1 MNKKK
6 IIYMSLLILT
16 VLLVTS
22 IYVSY
27 GFFTNKL
34 EEHGKLNIVV
44 GTLDYKLSEKELVIP
59 SHTAKAFRIEVTSL
73 NDTDTKYELYYQISK
88 ENPNLEF
95 GYVENTEDE
104 PKGEIKKNAKKE
116 ITLYVRNHT
125 ENDQTI
131 TLGVEGGFFNN
142 DLSLSKGKSIPKLDY
157 SKEKQQLYTIIEEV
171 EKYSKNNEVTQTT
184 TFTLPEDNSK
194 LALLDNTLEGTVYI
208 KKDGQIGFQGLNNN
222 KCLVKRYSLEEVEE
236 FNNHHD
242 ICNQNIYKNLVI
254 NGYGEYGDNTNFPSF
269 TYNNETNDFKI
280 NVTKTMR
287 SHSQY
292 LIPVDVNKK
301 YYYSM
306 DTYTELEN
314 SSNYIGL
321 YEYDYDKNLISAYEI
336 MYISDTLTRLTQDL
350 KNGDEVIYLENVSN
364 WNVTSATP
372 DYQRGFIFWNYK
384 DSSGYQY
391 PELTY
396 SRNHTGATVW
406 INENSID
413 KENNTITLTKPW
425 DGGNYPMGTQ
435 VSQKSD
441 GPANNYSLVSSK
453 PLSNSYQNYH
463 ATITG
468 TSTNNLNFTTAF
480 RIPTNYVQIL
490 VWLNHNSTS
499 SNLTPPYAYI
509 RNIVLEEVDE

>member
-6 IIYMSLLILT
+6 IIYMSLLILI

-59 SHTAKAFRIEVTSL
+59 SHTAKEFKIEVTSL
-73 NDTDTKYELYYQISK
+73 NDTDTKYELYYQMSK
-88 ENPNLEF
+88 ENSDLTF
-95 GYVENTEDE
+95 GYVEDTKDQ

-125 ENDQTI
+125 ENNQTI
-131 TLGVEGGFFNN
+131 TLGIEGGFINN
-142 DLSLSKGKSIPKLDY
+142 DLSLSKGNPIPKLDY
-157 SKEKQQLYTIIEEV
+157 SKEQQQLYTILEEA
-171 EKYSKNNEVTQTT
+171 EKYSKNNEITQTT
-184 TFTLPEDNSK
+184 TLTLPQDNSK
-194 LALLDNTLEGTVYI
+194 LALVDNTLAGNVYI
-208 KKDGQIGFQGLNNN
+208 KKDGQIGFQGLNDD

-236 FNNHHD
+236 FTNHHD
-242 ICNQNIYKNLVI
+242 ICSNNIYKNLVI
-254 NGYGEYGDNTNFPSF
+254 NGYGEYGDNTNF
-269 TYNNETNDFKI
+269 TGLIYNSDTNDFKTS
-280 NVTKTMR
+280 VTMR
-287 SHSQY
+287 AQPQSQDM
-292 LIPVDVNKK
+292 IPVDVNKK

-306 DTYTELEN
+306 DAYTEHEN

-321 YEYDYDKNLISAYEI
+321 YEYDYDKLAVTAPTV
-336 MYISDTLTRLTQDL
+336 MYIPNTLTKLTKDL
-350 KNGDEVIYLENVSN
+350 NNGDEVIYLENVTN
-364 WNVTSATP
+364 WNITSETP
-372 DYQRGFIFWNYK
+372 TYQRGFIFWNYQN
-384 DSSGYQY
+384 STGYQY

-396 SRNHTGATVW
+396 SRNHTGATAW

-425 DGGNYPMGTQ
+425 DGGTYLAGTQ

-441 GPANNYSLVSSK
+441 GAANNYSLVNGK
-453 PLSNSYQNYH
+453 LSTNNYQNYH

-468 TSTNNLNFTTAF
+468 TNYNNSSYASF
-480 RIPTNYVQIL
+480 RFPTKYVSIFA
-490 VWLNHNSTS
+490 WLNNYNTS
-499 SNLTPPYAYI
+499 SNLTSPYAYI

>member
-254 NGYGEYGDNTNFPSF
+254 NGYGEYGNNTNFPDF
-269 TYNNETNDFKI
+269 IYNKESNDFKI
-280 NVTKTMR
+280 DVTHLVQT
-287 SHSQY
+287 SSQDM
-292 LIPVDVNKK
+292 IPVDVNKK

-306 DTYTELEN
+306 DAYTELKNEE
-314 SSNYIGL
+314 NYIGL
-321 YEYDYDKNLISAYEI
+321 YEYDYDKKIINAVDI
-336 MYISDTLTRLTQDL
+336 MYIPNTLTKLAKDL
-350 KNGDEVIYLENVSN
+350 KNGDEVVYLEDVSN
-364 WNVTSATP
+364 WNITSATP
-372 DYQRGFIFWNYK
+372 TYQRGFIFWNYQ
-384 DSSGYQY
+384 DSTGYQY
-391 PELTY
+391 PPETY
-396 SRNHTGATVW
+396 SKNNFVAIW
-406 INENSID
+406 IRENSANAD
-413 KENNTITLTKPW
+413 TNTIMLANPW
-425 DGGNYPMGTQ
+425 NGGNYPAGTY
-435 VSQKSD
+435 VSRSD
-441 GPANNYSLVSSK
+441 SGAAHNYSLRSGNS
-453 PLSNSYQNYH
+453 LSNSYQNH
-463 ATITG
+463 NAVIVG
-468 TSTNNLNFTTAF
+468 TSAKNSNFQTAF
-480 RIPTNYVQIL
+480 RIPTKYVSIFT
-490 VWLNHNSTS
+490 WFNHNRIS
-499 SNLTPPYAYI
+499 SNLTPPYTYI
-509 RNIVLEEVDE
+509 KNIVFEEVDE

>member
-59 SHTAKAFRIEVTSL
+59 SHTAKEFKIEVTSL
-73 NDTDTKYELYYQISK
+73 NDTDTKYELYYQISN

-95 GYVENTEDE
+95 GYVEDTKDD

-131 TLGVEGGFFNN
+131 TLGIEGGFINN

-171 EKYSKNNEVTQTT
+171 EKYSRNHEITQTT

-194 LALLDNTLEGTVYI
+194 LALANNALAGTVYI
-208 KKDGQIGFQGLNNN
+208 KKDGQIGFQGLNND

-236 FNNHHD
+236 FTNHHE
-242 ICNQNIYKNLVI
+242 ICKQNIYKNLVI
-254 NGYGEYGDNTNFPSF
+254 NGYGEYEDNTNFPDF
-269 TYNNETNDFKI
+269 IYNKETNDFKI
-280 NVTKTMR
+280 DVTK
-287 SHSQY
+287 QA
-292 LIPVDVNKK
+292 DVFSNVYISIDTNKK
-301 YYYSM
+301 YDYSM
-306 DTYTELEN
+306 EAYTEITDAT
-314 SSNYIGL
+314 NYIGL
-321 YEYDYDKNLISAYEI
+321 YEYDYDKLIINAPNI
-336 MYISDTLTRLTQDL
+336 MYIPNTLTKLTKDL
-350 KNGDEVIYLENVSN
+350 KNGDKVVYLDDVSN
-364 WNVTSATP
+364 WNITSSTP
-372 DYQRGFIFWNYK
+372 SYQRGFIFWNYK
-384 DSSGYQY
+384 DSTGYQY
-391 PELTY
+391 PPLTY
-396 SRNHTGATVW
+396 SQNTTWTTAW

-425 DGGNYPMGTQ
+425 DRGTYLAGTQ
-435 VSQKSD
+435 VSQNSD
-441 GPANNYSLVSSK
+441 GYAHNYSLVSSK
-453 PLSNSYQNYH
+453 PLSNSYQNYR

-468 TSTNNLNFTTAF
+468 ISTNNPNATTAF
-480 RIPTNYVQIL
+480 RIPTKYVRIL
-490 VWLNHNSTS
+490 TRFNFGNAS
-499 SNLTPPYAYI
+499 SSLTPPYTYI
-509 RNIVLEEVDE
+509 RNIVFEEVDD

>member
-6 IIYMSLLILT
+6 IIYISLLILT

-44 GTLDYKLSEKELVIP
+44 GTLDYKLSEKDLVIP
-59 SHTAKAFRIEVTSL
+59 SHTAKEFKIEVTSL
-73 NDTDTKYELYYQISK
+73 NDTDTKYELYYQISN
-88 ENPNLEF
+88 ENSDLTF
-95 GYVENTEDE
+95 GYVEDTKDD

-125 ENDQTI
+125 ENNQTI
-131 TLGVEGGFFNN
+131 TLGVEGGFINN

-254 NGYGEYGDNTNFPSF
+254 NGYGEYGDNTNFTSF
-269 TYNNETNDFKI
+269 TYNNETNNFKI
-280 NVTKTMR
+280 DVKTYKEIA
-287 SHSQY
+287 SGNY
-292 LIPVDVNKK
+292 IPVDVNKK

-306 DTYTELEN
+306 DAYTELEN
-314 SSNYIGL
+314 SWDYIGL
-321 YEYDYDKNLISAYEI
+321 YEYDYDKLIIYAPNV
-336 MYISDTLTRLTQDL
+336 MYVPNTLTRLAKDL
-350 KNGDEVIYLENVSN
+350 KKGDEVVYLEDATN
-364 WNVTSATP
+364 WNISTSTP
-372 DYQRGFIFWNYK
+372 IYQSGFIFWNYK
-384 DSSGYQY
+384 DSTGYQY

-396 SRNHTGATVW
+396 SRNTTGDVKW
-406 INENSID
+406 IEPNSMN

-425 DGGNYPMGTQ
+425 NGETYPAGTY
-435 VSQKSD
+435 VSRNSS
-441 GPANNYSLVSSK
+441 GATYNYSLANGK
-453 PLSNSYQNYH
+453 FLTDNYKNYNNI
-463 ATITG
+463 ITG
-468 TSTNNLNFTTAF
+468 VSDNNSNYKTAF
-480 RIPTNYVQIL
+480 RIPTKYVRIFTRFNYD
-490 VWLNHNSTS
+490 NES
-499 SNLTPPYAYI
+499 SSLTPPYTYI
-509 RNIVLEEVDE
+509 KNIVFEEVDE

>member
-59 SHTAKAFRIEVTSL
+59 SHTAKEFKIEVTSL
-73 NDTDTKYELYYQISK
+73 NDTDTKYELYYQMSR

-95 GYVENTEDE
+95 GYIEDTKDE

-125 ENDQTI
+125 ENNQTI
-131 TLGVEGGFFNN
+131 TLGIEGGFINN
-142 DLSLSKGKSIPKLDY
+142 DLSLSKGNSIPKLDY

-236 FNNHHD
+236 FTNHHD
-242 ICNQNIYKNLVI
+242 ICSKNIYKNLVI
-254 NGYGEYGDNTNFPSF
+254 NGYGEYGDNTNFPAL
-269 TYNNETNDFKI
+269 TYSNENNEFRIKINNETDI
-280 NVTKTMR
+280 V
-287 SHSQY
+287 SSIY
-292 LIPVDVNKK
+292 IPIDTNKK
-301 YYYSM
+301 YDYSM
-306 DTYTELEN
+306 EVYTEMADTT
-314 SSNYIGL
+314 NYIGI
-321 YEYDYDKNLISAYEI
+321 YQYDYDKLIINAPNI
-336 MYISDTLTRLTQDL
+336 MYIPSTLTKLAKDL
-350 KNGDEVIYLENVSN
+350 KNGDDIVYFENLSN
-364 WNVTSATP
+364 WNVTSSTP
-372 DYQRGFIFWNYK
+372 SYERGFIFWNYQ
-384 DSSGYQY
+384 DSTGHQY

-396 SRNHTGATVW
+396 SKNFYNDLFNYDK
-406 INENSID
+406 IN
-413 KENNTITLTKPW
+413 KETNTITLTKPW
-425 DGGNYPMGTQ
+425 DGGTYPAGTQ
-435 VSQKSD
+435 VSQSSS
-441 GPANNYSLVSSK
+441 GSTHNYSLVDGKS
-453 PLSNSYQNYH
+453 LTNSYQNYH
-463 ATITG
+463 ARITG
-468 TSTNNLNFTTAF
+468 TSYNNYNNGTTF
-480 RIPTNYVQIL
+480 RIPTKYIKIFTWFNYKSQSSM
-490 VWLNHNSTS
+490 LNASGH
-499 SNLTPPYAYI
+499 I
-509 RNIVLEEVDE
+509 RNIVFEEVDE

>member
-59 SHTAKAFRIEVTSL
+59 SHTAKAFKIEVTSL
-73 NDTDTKYELYYQISK
+73 NDTDTKYEVYYQISK
-88 ENPNLEF
+88 ENSDLTF
-95 GYVENTEDE
+95 GYVEDTMDD
-104 PKGEIKKNAKKE
+104 PKGEIKKKAKKE

-184 TFTLPEDNSK
+184 TFILPEENSK
-194 LALLDNTLEGTVYI
+194 LALADNTLEGNVYI
-208 KKDGQIGFQGLNNN
+208 RKDGQIGFQGLNNN

-236 FNNHHD
+236 FTNHHE

-254 NGYGEYGDNTNFPSF
+254 NGYGEYGDNTNFPDF
-269 TYNNETNDFKI
+269 IYNKETNDFKI
-280 NVTKTMR
+280 DVKTTKNIF
-287 SHSQY
+287 SGAYIS
-292 LIPVDVNKK
+292 VDVNKK
-301 YYYSM
+301 YDYSM
-306 DTYTELEN
+306 DAYTEHEN
-314 SSNYIGL
+314 SIDYIGL
-321 YEYDYDKNLISAYEI
+321 YEYDYDKLIIHAQNI
-336 MYISDTLTRLTQDL
+336 VYIPNTLTRLTQDL
-350 KNGDEVIYLENVSN
+350 NNGDKVVYLEDISN
-364 WNVTSATP
+364 WNITSATP
-372 DYQRGFIFWNYK
+372 YYQRGFIFWNYK

-391 PELTY
+391 PPLTY
-396 SRNHTGATVW
+396 SQNNTGTIAW

-425 DGGNYPMGTQ
+425 DGGIYPAGTQ
-435 VSQKSD
+435 VSQKSS
-441 GPANNYSLVSSK
+441 GAAHNYSLVNGK
-453 PLSNSYQNYH
+453 LSTNNYQNYH

-468 TSTNNLNFTTAF
+468 ANNSSRFSF
-480 RIPTNYVQIL
+480 RIPTKYVSIL
-490 VWLNHNSTS
+490 TMFNNTNIS
-499 SNLTPPYAYI
+499 SDLKPPYAYI
-509 RNIVLEEVDE
+509 KNIVFEEVDE